1 MAERY
6 TTGGRMKAVDSQ
18 GFGKRACLLL
28 RPLCRLPGLRRSLV
42 AQLTLATAMT
52 LGVPVAVAFWA
63 ARSTGFG
70 DQETATVVVAAAMLG
85 LAGFAGVVHC
95 LSEPIRQM
103 IRMVRS
109 YRVGD
114 TLQPPAEVQY
124 DEIGALV
131 GETLQ
136 TLREANAHLSQRA
149 RRDVTT
155 GALNRDGL
163 DAELAFLLGR
173 AEGQRQVVLVLIEL
187 RELGRWEMA
196 LGVDTVQSV
205 RRVVVDRLR
214 DTAPATGAVAALGPT
229 WFAWAAAAPPD
240 EVDERVSAVW
250 ERMRAPIDCGERALA
265 PTCAMGLAR
274 ASPGDT
280 AVGLFHAAEA
290 ALSHA
295 RQKGESAFV
304 EAADSSARLHD
315 AASLGLALEE
325 AIDRGSIEAHFQPRI
340 DARRGTLASAEAL
353 ARWEHAEHGR
363 ISPAT
368 FIPLAYSSGRIVALG
383 RHMIDQAVAAVAEW
397 RRRGRDLA
405 VSINV
410 DADHLTSG
418 TLETDVVAALT
429 RHHVPSA
436 ALELEITEASLL
448 TDLEGASA
456 QIVRLRERGIRLA
469 LDDFGTG
476 YSSLGYLGRL
486 PIDRVKID
494 RSFVAELA
502 SEEGRRIVR
511 AIIDLARSLSMATT
525 AEGVE
530 TKEQARQLSDLG
542 CDELQGFL
550 YGAAVPWD
558 ELAASDV
565 DRVAAVSDAPG
576 AMNGKG

>member
-1 MAERY
+1 
-6 TTGGRMKAVDSQ
+6 MKAIDSQ
-18 GFGKRACLLL
+18 GVGERACLLL

-42 AQLTLATAMT
+42 AQLTVAAAMT
-52 LGVPVAVAFWA
+52 LVAPVAIALWA
-63 ARSTGFG
+63 ARSSGLG
-70 DQETATVVVAAAMLG
+70 DQATATVIVAAAMVG
-85 LAGFAGVVHC
+85 LAGFAGVAHC

-103 IRMVRS
+103 IRMVRA

-136 TLREANAHLSQRA
+136 TLREANAHMSQRA
-149 RRDVTT
+149 RRDATT

-163 DAELAFLLGR
+163 DAELGFLLRR
-173 AEGQRQVVLVLIEL
+173 AEGQRPGLLVLIEL

-205 RRVVVDRLR
+205 RRAVVERLR
-214 DTAPATGAVAALGPT
+214 ETAPAAGAVAALGPT
-229 WFAWAAAAPPD
+229 WFAWAASGTPE
-240 EVDERVSAVW
+240 EVDEAVGTLW

-290 ALSHA
+290 ALTQA

-325 AIDRGSIEAHFQPRI
+325 AIDTATIEAHFQPRI
-340 DARRGTLASAEAL
+340 DARQGTLASAEAL
-353 ARWEHAEHGR
+353 ARWEHPEHGR

-397 RRRGRDLA
+397 RCRSRDLT
-405 VSINV
+405 VSINI

-418 TLETDVVAALT
+418 TLETDVVAALI
-429 RHHVPSA
+429 RHGVPSA
-436 ALELEITEASLL
+436 AVELEVTEASLL

-456 QIVRLRERGIRLA
+456 QIVRLRERGVLLA

-494 RSFVAELA
+494 RTFVAELD
-502 SEEGRRIVR
+502 SEEGLRIVR

-530 TKEQARQLSDLG
+530 TESQARRLSELG

-550 YGAAVPWD
+550 YGGAVPWH
-558 ELAASDV
+558 ELAVSAADAA
-565 DRVAAVSDAPG
+565 VAASGYPG
-576 AMNGKG
+576 AHGREGMTR